1 MPLKPKDPLLTV
13 PIFSSLLFFALLIG
27 AFGLMGCRQE
37 VPNSSAKLEPIL
49 IGFFGALTGNAAG
62 LGQYTD
68 MGATLAV
75 EEINASGGVRGRPLE
90 LRREDNRSLAGES
103 ATIVKK
109 LLSRDQVVAIV
120 GDANSGRCLEAG
132 PLCQAAGIPMI
143 SPAATLPQVTEIGD
157 FIFRICFTDP
167 FQGKIMAQF
176 ARKNLSLKRVGFL
189 LDATSPYSLG
199 LADVFRDRFTAE
211 GGLVIGEQRYNG
223 GDKDFRAQ
231 LTALKAI
238 GVEAIFAPGYYH
250 SGGLILRQAR
260 ELGLTL
266 PMLGGDGWE
275 APELIAVGGPAA
287 DGAYFPVH
295 FSAENPTPATRAFL
309 DRFHRRFGK
318 LPTGVSALAFD
329 TLQMIAD
336 ALRRSNSIQPKAIR
350 DELAVT
356 HDFAGITGLI
366 TMDSHRNAQK
376 SAVIVGVKA
385 GSFQFVSLI
394 EP

>member
-1 MPLKPKDPLLTV
+1 MPLNPRDPLLTV

-157 FIFRICFTDP
+157 FIFRICFADP

-260 ELGLTL
+260 ELGLTF

-295 FSAENPTPATRAFL
+295 FSTENPTPATRDFL

-318 LPTGVSALAFD
+318 PPTGVSALAFD

-336 ALRRSNSIQPKAIR
+336 ALRRSKSIQPKAIR